1 MGTRSELF
9 VSDEFL
15 PGAPV
20 PEEAIVPLAVSSA
33 KRSIGVLS
41 MSYLEPEGE
50 ASGRTYR
57 MYLRKFLKCAA
68 HEIIKMLG
76 IKGCQSNQCLAYI
89 QPFHL
94 ENTAFWLCPQC
105 EHKLLTHKAV
115 CGVEDFSKAPR
126 DQFVDLGIKRYLEL
140 ADVLGKLS
148 SRLENRR
155 IGHRYF
161 TEFERDVDWLRLMA
175 EQLDQQAKGRH
186 DFVDFK
192 SDSRTRQ
199 RSMQQILVNA
209 YENIGKRTIHRILSE
224 PILKKNCLV
233 DMAGAA
239 PYRQDS
245 GNLVAWTQV
254 IINRKH
260 AVGGKYVELGGSH
273 KVTKSVGAFYDQGL
287 NSSKIKRV
295 QEQSDDDNKNKNRG
309 RRSTVSDIQ

>member
-1 MGTRSELF
+1 
-9 VSDEFL
+9 
-15 PGAPV
+15 
-20 PEEAIVPLAVSSA
+20 
-33 KRSIGVLS
+33 
-41 MSYLEPEGE
+41 
-50 ASGRTYR
+50 
-57 MYLRKFLKCAA
+57 
-68 HEIIKMLG
+68 
-76 IKGCQSNQCLAYI
+76 
-89 QPFHL
+89 
-94 ENTAFWLCPQC
+94 
-105 EHKLLTHKAV
+105 
-115 CGVEDFSKAPR
+115 
-126 DQFVDLGIKRYLEL
+126 
-140 ADVLGKLS
+140 
-148 SRLENRR
+148 
-155 IGHRYF
+155 
-161 TEFERDVDWLRLMA
+161 MA

-245 GNLVAWTQV
+245 GNLPDWTQV

-287 NSSKIKRV
+287 NASKVKRTPEPSEDEV
-295 QEQSDDDNKNKNRG
+295 KTKPQG
-309 RRSTVSDIQ
+309 RRSTLA